1 MPVIQELPCHG
12 SPSSSAVNALMWRP
26 TERVSKIKTDG
37 NGLALTLL
45 LYHNAITAVFS
56 TASSRDSLLALQLCS
71 HPQLRTSGPAPE
83 PQLSIMQ
90 VGKIRRGFFV
100 CFLEN
105 KKRKGRGCGHSE
117 G

>member
-45 LYHNAITAVFS
+45 LYHNAIPAVFS

-71 HPQLRTSGPAPE
+71 CPSYAPVAQLQTHNLAPCKRE
-83 PQLSIMQ
+83 RFTMGFLCL
-90 VGKIRRGFFV
+90 GKHILG
-100 CFLEN
+100 
-105 KKRKGRGCGHSE
+105 KHCGHNE

>member
-45 LYHNAITAVFS
+45 LYHNAIVAVFS
-56 TASSRDSLLALQLCS
+56 TASSRDSLRHCSCAATPNYSPAARLQS
-71 HPQLRTSGPAPE
+71 HDSAP
-83 PQLSIMQ
+83 
-90 VGKIRRGFFV
+90 GK
-100 CFLEN
+100 
-105 KKRKGRGCGHSE
+105 
-117 G
+117 